1 MNKTVE
7 RYKRCRCTSMEAD
20 GTYIH
25 QFTSFSLREI
35 ESYHPYS
42 VYHTIYVHSSKTLNA
57 ICVRDV
63 PFYLISVTVK
73 INFHH
78 FN

>member
-42 VYHTIYVHSSKTLNA
+42 VYTIYILPG
-57 ICVRDV
+57 R
-63 PFYLISVTVK
+63 
-73 INFHH
+73 
-78 FN
+78 